1 MDSLESADGE
11 PLDETRLKKIILNF
25 EKKSTKNQVNLTGIL
40 FINFLM
46 FMAVRDRQTNL
57 EYNLAWTITFFV
69 EYFNQPN
76 ERGEILQ
83 TKFAHF

>member
-40 FINFLM
+40 FKNFLM

-69 EYFNQPN
+69 E
-76 ERGEILQ
+76 
-83 TKFAHF
+83 